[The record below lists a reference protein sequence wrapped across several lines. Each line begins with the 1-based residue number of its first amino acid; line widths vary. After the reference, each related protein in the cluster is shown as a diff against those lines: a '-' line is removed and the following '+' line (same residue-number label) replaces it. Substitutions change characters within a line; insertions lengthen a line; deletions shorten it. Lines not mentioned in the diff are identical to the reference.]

1 MAIIGIDLGTTNSLV
16 SVWRDFGPII
26 IPNALGKNLTPSFVS
41 IKEDNTIVTG
51 QAAKEMLITDPENT
65 AYAFKRTMGQRYF
78 YSLRG
83 RDYSSIELSAFILS
97 SLKRDA
103 EKFLGEEVTEA
114 VISVPAYFNQNQR
127 RATQEAGKLAGLK
140 VERLISEPTAAAL
153 CYGINEQPDMKNAI
167 VLDLGGGT
175 FDVSVL
181 EFFEGII
188 DVKSVS
194 GDNRLGGEDFTK
206 SISAWF
212 LFENKLMGDLTPAEI
227 AEMNKVAET
236 AKFKVSDKTNPQP
249 AEMIM
254 TIQGKE
260 YRSTLTPETFSAIT
274 SDLVMRLK
282 SPIKKAMNDAG
293 LHVADIDSVILM
305 GGATRMKCITDFAEA
320 VFGDKVISRINP
332 DETVALGA
340 GVLAA
345 MKDCNHDLKETV
357 LTDICP
363 FTLSTSVLKS
373 LPAPFSTNTD
383 GNIICDPIIERNTP
397 VPVSIV
403 KRYYTSVPGQKN
415 IRVDVYQGES
425 MIPEEN
431 LSLGCLDSEV
441 PYNKKDNEAIDVRFT
456 YDINGLLE
464 VEVTSVTSG
473 FKKSMVI
480 NQGNADLSDIEIA
493 EARKKMENLKVLPWE
508 DEENIAIL
516 EKAKRLYQE
525 SIGEQRKKILD
536 LTSLFEAALA
546 KQVPERIREMRE
558 KLERIFDDY
567 DSEIW

>member
-16 SVWRDFGPII
+16 SVWRDFGPVI

-212 LFENKLMGDLTPAEI
+212 LYENKIVADLTPTEI

-249 AEMIM
+249 AEMAM
-254 TIQGKE
+254 TIEGKE

-305 GGATRMKCITDFAEA
+305 GGATRMKCIADFAEA
-320 VFGDKVISRINP
+320 IFGDKVISRINP

-373 LPAPFSTNTD
+373 LTNFNSNAND
-383 GNIICDPIIERNTP
+383 QLICDPIIERNTP

-403 KRYYTSVPGQKN
+403 KRYFTAVPGQKN
-415 IRVDVYQGES
+415 IRIDIYQGES
-425 MIPEEN
+425 MDPDEN
-431 LSLGCLDSEV
+431 LSLGCLDSVV
-441 PYNKKDNEAIDVRFT
+441 PYNKSGHEAVDVRFT

-464 VEVTSVTSG
+464 VEVTSVSNGYT
-473 FKKSMVI
+473 KSMVI

-508 DEENIAIL
+508 DEQNIAIL

-525 SIGEQRKKILD
+525 SIGEQRKKILNYI
-536 LTSLFEAALA
+536 SIFEAALA
-546 KQVPERIREMRE
+546 KQLPEQIKEIREQ
-558 KLERIFDDY
+558 LERIFDDY

>member
-16 SVWRDFGPII
+16 SVWRDFGPVI

-41 IKEDNTIVTG
+41 IKENNTIVTG

-212 LFENKLMGDLTPAEI
+212 LYENKIVADLTPTEI

-236 AKFKVSDKTNPQP
+236 AKFKVSDKENPQA
-249 AEMIM
+249 AELSI
-254 TIQGKE
+254 TIGGKE
-260 YRSTLTPETFSAIT
+260 YKSILTPETFSAIT

-305 GGATRMKCITDFAEA
+305 GGATRMKCIADFAEA
-320 VFGDKVISRINP
+320 IFGDKVISRINP

-345 MKDCNHDLKETV
+345 MKDCHHELKETV

-373 LPAPFSTNTD
+373 LTNFNSNAND
-383 GNIICDPIIERNTP
+383 QLICDPIIERNTP

-403 KRYYTSVPGQKN
+403 KRYFTAVPGQKN
-415 IRVDVYQGES
+415 IRIDIYQGES
-425 MIPEEN
+425 MDPDEN
-431 LSLGCLDSEV
+431 LSLGCLDSVV
-441 PYNKKDNEAIDVRFT
+441 PYNKSGHEAVDVRFT

-464 VEVTSVTSG
+464 VEVTSVSNGYT
-473 FKKSMVI
+473 KSMVI

-508 DEENIAIL
+508 DEQNIAIL

-525 SIGEQRKKILD
+525 SIGEQRKKILNYI
-536 LTSLFEAALA
+536 SIFEAALA
-546 KQVPERIREMRE
+546 KQLPEQIKEIREQ
-558 KLERIFDDY
+558 LERIFDDY